1 MKIELTFNYNLELHD
16 CKLDNLVFAFKQLI
30 PALLSAFIAAVLR
43 QFAERLLGNMAVS
56 GPSGEEQPF
65 NCSRCGAQTLIWKTR
80 ASRTVTTKL
89 TTCMGSATVPQMQ
102 VQCKKCGRKEYIVRR
117 LLDMPAYSRMSERTE
132 HQLALCGSLTSFR
145 VGEVFAR
152 VYGASHSRSTI
163 WRCLQK
169 VGKLMSFSISP
180 KEHGEGQADGTGIP
194 IRGIAK
200 RGKELKVLIQKNK
213 PATAKMTGSRWR
225 LAGIDL
231 DNYNGSWANLFRSSL
246 EAIKSFKR
254 FFLTTDGDEG
264 IRKGLGNLIIHLQRC
279 LWHIPHQLKH
289 CLWEDGV
296 ARTSVLW
303 KTIMGR
309 THQLVAVRHL
319 LDDDEIE
326 ALIEMKN
333 GELDELLDYCR
344 TNGCEKSA
352 SYLENAKPDMFTA
365 LRNRLKGKATSQVER
380 VMRTVNLRINYGKW
394 SISGA
399 LNAMK
404 VRLAFYYNGYDPS
417 RYKPSASGSLSGG
430 GDEDADG
437 KKT

>member
-16 CKLDNLVFAFKQLI
+16 CKLDNLVFAFKQMI
-30 PALLSAFIAAVLR
+30 PAFLSAFIAAVLR
-43 QFAERLLGNMAVS
+43 QFADRLLGNMAVS
-56 GPSGEEQPF
+56 RPSGEEQPF

-102 VQCKKCGRKEYIVRR
+102 VQCKKCGHKEYIVRR
-117 LLDMPAYSRMSERTE
+117 LLGMPAYSRMSECTE

-145 VGEVFAR
+145 VGEVFSR
-152 VYGASHSRSTI
+152 VYGAFHSRSTI

-169 VGKLMSFSISP
+169 VGKLMSFSVSP
-180 KEHGEGQADGTGIP
+180 NELGEGQADGTGIP
-194 IRGIAK
+194 IRGVAK
-200 RGKELKVLIQKNK
+200 RGKELKVMIQKNT

-225 LAGIDL
+225 LAGLDL
-231 DNYNGSWANLFRSSL
+231 GSYNGSWERLLRPSL
-246 EAIKSFKR
+246 EAIKSFKS

-289 CLWEDGV
+289 CLWADGV
-296 ARTSVLW
+296 ARTSGLW
-303 KTIMGR
+303 KAIMAR
-309 THQLVAVRHL
+309 AHQLVAVRHL

-326 ALIEMKN
+326 PLIEMKN
-333 GELDELLDYCR
+333 GELGDLVNYCR

-352 SYLENAKPDMFTA
+352 SYLENAKPDMFTS
-365 LRNRLKGKATSQVER
+365 LKNRLEGRATSQVER

-417 RYKPSASGSLSGG
+417 RYKPSASGSASGEG
-430 GDEDADG
+430 NGEADG